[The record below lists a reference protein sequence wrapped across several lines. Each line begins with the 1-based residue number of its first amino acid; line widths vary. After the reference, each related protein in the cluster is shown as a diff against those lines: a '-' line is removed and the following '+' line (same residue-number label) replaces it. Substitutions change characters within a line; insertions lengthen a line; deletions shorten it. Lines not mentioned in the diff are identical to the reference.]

1 MVLHLGDCLVAAK
14 LMLLLS
20 TIITC
25 GFYYVLHQRSGLGHS
40 YVPRSYNYNFSQGS
54 NRFVDPNLTTDNLV
68 QEQRK
73 QQITERIDVAP
84 RSTSSD
90 SIIQISN
97 LTLKHHPTNESIQSN
112 SPSEQ
117 NINIQQATNDSF
129 EETSGRF
136 PSGSSEQLCDMTRF
150 KSWRQGVVT
159 EMKPVIRRN
168 CGKIAENDK
177 EEIDRVTHFLKDWKN
192 EESDAQFVLRMS
204 NCSNVMEEFSNNFYV
219 SPEERNFP
227 LAFIFVVY
235 TNVRQ
240 VVRLLKAIYRPHNL
254 YCIHPDVRQ
263 GDDFARIFHQISKC
277 LDNVFVASKLEK
289 VYYMHHSILDA
300 QLNCVQDLLKYDQ
313 SKWRYAINLVGREL
327 PLQTN
332 RDIVKLLKRAS
343 NVSIVDS
350 HPIEDL
356 FFNERFQFKWTVN
369 TATGSV
375 HSTRQKLSAIPHAI
389 KIYKGSTH
397 FALTWQFAHFLLTNQ
412 KSIDFRQY
420 LNDVWIP
427 EEEFYASLYHI
438 SEAEKHGGYSR
449 NVTLPIS
456 YLEVSIWL
464 LQTNPLHHKKKRKR
478 KMATTVE
485 HCSGLNVHA
494 VCVVATGDLSR
505 VYKIGLS
512 QNRFFFNKYFMEFD
526 HVIMDCMEE
535 RLVQQNELEYAQD
548 VECLLPSEE

>member
-14 LMLLLS
+14 LMLLLF

-40 YVPRSYNYNFSQGS
+40 YVPRSSNFNFSQES
-54 NRFVDPNLTTDNLV
+54 NRFVVPNLTTDNLV

-73 QQITERIDVAP
+73 QQIAERIDVTP

-90 SIIQISN
+90 PIIQISN
-97 LTLKHHPTNESIQSN
+97 LTIEHHPTNESIQSN
-112 SPSEQ
+112 SSSEQ

-129 EETSGRF
+129 EKTSGRF
-136 PSGSSEQLCDMTRF
+136 PPGNSEQLCDMTRF

-177 EEIDRVTHFLKDWKN
+177 EEIDRVTHYLKDWKN

-204 NCSNVMEEFSNNFYV
+204 NCSYVMEEFSNNFYV

-313 SKWRYAINLVGREL
+313 SRWRYAINLVGREL

-332 RDIVKLLKRAS
+332 RNIVKLLKRAS

-427 EEEFYASLYHI
+427 EEEFYASLYYI

-464 LQTNPLHHKKKRKR
+464 PQTNPLHTKKKRKR
-478 KMATTVE
+478 RMVSTVAL
-485 HCSGLNVHA
+485 CSGLNVHA

-505 VYKIGLS
+505 VYKIGVS

-526 HVIMDCMEE
+526 HIIMDCMEE